1 MSGTS
6 TPIRLSSDFTCPGL
20 RRSTSTPTGAW
31 RSTSAS
37 RRARCS
43 AASASVRG
51 RWPMNPA
58 MIPSATA
65 RSIGSPST
73 DISDAQELG
82 RRLRARRG
90 RDPRPITEL
99 AEARLLEHCDPRRQ
113 LRPPPQPFR
122 SRTPTSV
129 QPLRPEVPVRTDR
142 IVRIAVA
149 APGVAEQVRRRG
161 RRDRVQRQMLELR
174 PHASGIGPPSTEEE
188 PMHPGEVPAR
198 RDPHPGPDK
207 RRRGVVRPQ
216 HPPGSERLLHEPD
229 HHRRILDAASDRHL
243 AHRRGHSEAHPR
255 RNGQADKV
263 TAHDPSPAQLLDH
276 VRARLSHEPTL
287 PPLGPPGAPTGSSS
301 RGCQLKSGWT

>member
-1 MSGTS
+1 VLRPPADESCDDSLGD
-6 TPIRLSSDFTCPGL
+6 SSVHRQPVDRHL
-20 RRSTSTPTGAW
+20 H
-31 RSTSAS
+31 
-37 RRARCS
+37 
-43 AASASVRG
+43 
-51 RWPMNPA
+51 
-58 MIPSATA
+58 
-65 RSIGSPST
+65 
-73 DISDAQELG
+73 AQELG

-129 QPLRPEVPVRTDR
+129 QPLRPEVPVGTDR

-161 RRDRVQRQMLELR
+161 RRDRAQRQMLELR
-174 PHASGIGPPSTEEE
+174 PHASGIGPPSAEEE
-188 PMHPGEVPAR
+188 PMHPGDVPAR
-198 RDPHPGPDK
+198 RDPHPGPEK

-216 HPPGSERLLHEPD
+216 HPPGSERVLHEPD

-243 AHRRGHSEAHPR
+243 ARRRGHSEAHPR

-276 VRARLSHEPTL
+276 VRTRLSHEPTL

-301 RGCQLKSGWT
+301 RGCQSESGWT